1 MKSKDIDNNYQCFVA
16 ATTEHPEKV
25 QSLVKKVTNHPYA
38 SELIALMQEQVLEDV
53 YTPVIYSQTIFATHK
68 GSKYDGL

>member
-38 SELIALMQEQVLEDV
+38 SELIALMQEQVLEDA
-53 YTPVIYSQTIFATHK
+53 YEPLTYRRSIKANI
-68 GSKYDGL
+68 